1 MESISVR
8 NPVAKLA
15 LKATPLAPR
24 VKSLE
29 GQTLGRWWN
38 AKEGGNIALERIGD
52 ALVKQYGVKIHK
64 VYSPYPA
71 PKKLIEDMAKNA
83 TAVISSTG
91 D

>member
-1 MESISVR
+1 MESIQAR
-8 NPVAKLA
+8 NPVAKHA

-29 GQTLGRWWN
+29 GQTLGLWWN
-38 AKEGGNIALERIGD
+38 AKEGGNIALEHIGA
-52 ALVKQYGVKIHK
+52 ALVKRYGVKLHK

-71 PKKLIEDMAKNA
+71 PKRLIEDMAANA
-83 TAVISSTG
+83 TVVISSTG

>member
-1 MESISVR
+1 MDSISVR
-8 NPVAKLA
+8 NPVAKRA

-24 VKSLE
+24 VKSLQ
-29 GQTLGRWWN
+29 GQTLGLWWN

-52 ALVKQYGVKIHK
+52 ALVKRYGVKIHK

-71 PKKLIEDMAKNA
+71 PKNLIEDMAQNA
-83 TAVISSTG
+83 TVVIGSTG

>member
-1 MESISVR
+1 METITAR
-8 NPVAKLA
+8 NPVAKTA

-29 GQTLGRWWN
+29 GQTLGLWWN

-52 ALVKQYGVKIHK
+52 ALVERYGVKIHK

-71 PKKLIEDMAKNA
+71 PRKLIEDMAQHA
-83 TAVISSTG
+83 TVVIGSTG